1 MNTTPLVRP
10 TFHEALRFWG
20 WLGLV
25 SFGGPAGQIAL
36 MHEELVTRRRWIDD
50 PRFLHALSFCTLLPG
65 PEAQQLATYCGWL
78 LHGTRGGIVAGAL
91 FVLPSVLL
99 LWALSLVYALY
110 GKVSLVAAMFDGLKP
125 VVLAIVAHAVLRIG
139 KKALPN
145 RLAWALAAAAFV
157 LIYFVHLPFPLII
170 AGAAAIGFFGGRA
183 RPELFA
189 TQDPHSSGGGGE
201 HTVEAPAVADPWSRA
216 LRVVLV
222 CGALW
227 WAPVLACG
235 LAFGWHSTFVSLGV
249 FFSKAAMVT
258 FGGAYAVLPYVAQQ
272 AVEHFG
278 WLSPN
283 HMIDGL
289 ALAETTPG
297 PLIMVVQFVGFL
309 GAFHHPGALAPVLAG
324 TLGTAITTW
333 VTFLPCFLWIFV
345 GAPHVE
351 ALRQVASLR
360 TALTAVTAAV
370 VGVILNLAVWF
381 GMHTLFPES
390 GGTNVFA
397 AVVAVAAFYGM
408 SRWNWSLMKVVA
420 AGAALGLARGL
431 VMSGWR

>member
-1 MNTTPLVRP
+1 MNDGPLIRP
-10 TFHEALRFWG
+10 TFTEALRFWG
-20 WLGLV
+20 WLGGV
-25 SFGGPAGQIAL
+25 SFGGPAGQLAL

-91 FVLPSVLL
+91 FVLPSVVL

-110 GKVSLVAAMFDGLKP
+110 GKVPLVAAVFDGLKP
-125 VVLAIVAHAVLRIG
+125 MVLAIVAHAVLRIG

-145 RLAWALAAAAFV
+145 RVAWGLAAAAFV
-157 LIYFVHLPFPLII
+157 LIYFAHFPFPLIVG
-170 AGAAAIGFFGGRA
+170 GAAAIGFFGGRA
-183 RPELFA
+183 HPELFA
-189 TQDPHSSGGGGE
+189 SKDPH
-201 HTVEAPAVADPWSRA
+201 AAVAAGEVALAAPVVKSPWRRA
-216 LRVVLV
+216 LRVTLV
-222 CGALW
+222 CGVLW
-227 WAPVLACG
+227 WAPVVVCG
-235 LAFGWHSTFVSLGV
+235 LVFGWHGTLVSLGV

-278 WLSPN
+278 WLAPS

-309 GAFHHPGALAPVLAG
+309 AAFHHPGALAPVAAG
-324 TLGTAITTW
+324 TLGALVTTW

-360 TALTAVTAAV
+360 SALTAVTAAV

-381 GMHTLFPES
+381 GVHTIFPEG
-390 GGTNVFA
+390 GGTDAFA
-397 AVVAVAAFYGM
+397 AVLAAAAFAGM
-408 SRWNWSLMKVVA
+408 SRWNWSLMKVVG
-420 AGAALGLARGL
+420 AGAAIGLARGL
-431 VMSGWR
+431 MGGGW

>member
-1 MNTTPLVRP
+1 MNTPPLVRP
-10 TFHEALRFWG
+10 GFDEALRFWT
-20 WLGLV
+20 WLGFV

-36 MHEELVTRRRWIDD
+36 MHEELVTRRRWIDE

-91 FVLPSVLL
+91 FVLPSVVL
-99 LWALSLVYALY
+99 LWALSVVYALY
-110 GKVSLVAAMFDGLKP
+110 GKVPLVAAVFDGLEP
-125 VVLAIVAHAVLRIG
+125 MVLAIVAHAVLRIG

-145 RLAWALAAAAFV
+145 RLAWGLAAAAFV
-157 LIYFVHLPFPLII
+157 LIYFAHVPFPLIVG
-170 AGAAAIGFFGGRA
+170 GAAAIGFFGGRA
-183 RPELFA
+183 YPVLFR
-189 TQDPHSSGGGGE
+189 TKDPHLSGDPAQD
-201 HTVEAPAVADPWSRA
+201 TVEAPPVQDPWARA

-227 WAPVLACG
+227 WAPVVACG
-235 LAFGWHSTFVSLGV
+235 VVFGWHSTFVGLGV

-278 WLSPN
+278 WLAPN

-309 GAFHHPGALAPVLAG
+309 GAFHHPGTLAPVVAG
-324 TLGTAITTW
+324 TLGALITTW

-345 GAPHVE
+345 GAPYVE
-351 ALRQVASLR
+351 TLRQVASLR

-381 GMHTLFPES
+381 GLHTLFPE
-390 GGTNVFA
+390 GGGVNAFA
-397 AVVAVAAFYGM
+397 AVVAVATFSGM
-408 SRWNWSLMKVVA
+408 VRWNWNLVKVVA
-420 AGAALGLARGL
+420 AGALLGLARGL
-431 VMSGWR
+431 VMGG